1 MMTASLN
8 LDAQP
13 PTSVLNKALLDQ
25 YKARKSNLLERLI
38 NAYLEEAPKFFQN
51 IRSSAEASDF
61 DGVRMNAHAL
71 KSCSYNLGA
80 VRLSKVCQ
88 EMESAALEKDAA
100 LVQAS
105 VARIGPECFE
115 AEQAL
120 RTELFQ
126 IKKPAAAE
134 PVAPA
139 AQNPNDE
146 EWY

>member
-1 MMTASLN
+1 MMMTSSMAS
-8 LDAQP
+8 DGQ
-13 PTSVLNKALLDQ
+13 TSVLNKALLDQ

-38 NAYLEEAPKFFQN
+38 NAYLDEAPKFFQN
-51 IRSSAEASDF
+51 IRNSADVSDF

-80 VRLSKVCQ
+80 IRLSKVCQ
-88 EMESAALEKDAA
+88 DMESAALAQDAA
-100 LVQAS
+100 LVSES

-126 IKKPAAAE
+126 IKRPAAPAQA
-134 PVAPA
+134 APA
-139 AQNPNDE
+139 AQSHNDE